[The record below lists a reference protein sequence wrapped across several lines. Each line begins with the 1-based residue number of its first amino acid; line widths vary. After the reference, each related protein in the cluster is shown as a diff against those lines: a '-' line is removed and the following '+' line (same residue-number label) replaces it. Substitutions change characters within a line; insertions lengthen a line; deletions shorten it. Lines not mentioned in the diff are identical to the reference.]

1 MPVVIGA
8 KRESTFED
16 PIGLLGDCHRR
27 VERFLGVL
35 VKVASDAR
43 GGVLSG
49 EQRGALEA
57 ALAYFRNAAPKHTA
71 DEEESLFPR
80 MRSRATPEMAAVLG
94 RIAELESD
102 HAIAASGHDEVERL
116 GRRWL
121 EAGTLDPESAQQL
134 VAVLE
139 GLSAMYQQH
148 IEVEEA
154 EVFPAAAAELTK
166 DELKAVGEEMA
177 ARRGAAQAIR

>member
-35 VKVASDAR
+35 VKIAADAR
-43 GGVLSG
+43 GGALSG
-49 EQRGALEA
+49 EQHGALET

-80 MRSRATPEMAAVLG
+80 MRAHATAEMGAVME
-94 RIAELESD
+94 RIAGLEAD
-102 HAIAASGHDEVERL
+102 HAGAGPAHEEIDRL

-121 EAGTLDPESAQQL
+121 DQGTLEAGEAQRLAEVLD
-134 VAVLE
+134 
-139 GLSAMYQQH
+139 GLSAMYRRH
-148 IEVEEA
+148 IAVEEN
-154 EVFPAAAAELTK
+154 EVFPAAAAGLTG
-166 DELKAVGEEMA
+166 EEMRAVGEEMA
-177 ARRGAAQAIR
+177 ARRGSG